1 MLLILRSAALK
12 LRSASTLLRVD
23 AVSNGHNKEG
33 TEKSLWHATA
43 TVEEEEKKKG
53 TQVYL
58 LSRPWSLCGLVLC
71 VCIWMPSRSLSL
83 DVGSPGLDGSV
94 AEGPYEQTKLT
105 EQGR

>member
-23 AVSNGHNKEG
+23 AVSNGHNKEE

-43 TVEEEEKKKG
+43 TVEEEKRKKG

-83 DVGSPGLDGSV
+83 WMLDLQDWMDLLQR
-94 AEGPYEQTKLT
+94 GPMSKQN
-105 EQGR
+105 

>member
-12 LRSASTLLRVD
+12 LRSANTLLRVD
-23 AVSNGHNKEG
+23 AVSNGHNKEE
-33 TEKSLWHATA
+33 TENSLWYATA
-43 TVEEEEKKKG
+43 TVEEKKG

-83 DVGSPGLDGSV
+83 WTSGSPGLDGSL